1 MITSLIAYALS
12 LFILLVLDLF
22 WLLGP
27 GRPLYI
33 SEIGGLL
40 RSQPQLGASVA
51 FYLLY
56 AAGLTY
62 FGVMPGL
69 KASSSAVLAMGQ
81 GALFG
86 LMAYATYDL
95 TNLAVLNGFTLR
107 IALIDMAWG
116 TVLSGV
122 TAWIASSLLLK
133 FVSI

>member
-1 MITSLIAYALS
+1 MITSLIAYTLS
-12 LFILLVLDLF
+12 LFVLLVLDLF

-40 RSQPQLGASVA
+40 RSQPQLGASAA

-69 KASSSAVLAMGQ
+69 KSSSAVLALGQ

-107 IALIDMAWG
+107 IALIDLAWG

-122 TAWIASSLLLK
+122 TAWIASSLLMK

>member
-1 MITSLIAYALS
+1 MITSLIAYTLS
-12 LFILLVLDLF
+12 LFVLLVLDLF

-40 RSQPQLGASVA
+40 RNQPQLGASLA

-69 KASSSAVLAMGQ
+69 KASSAVLALGQ

-107 IALIDMAWG
+107 IALIDLAWG

-122 TAWIASSLLLK
+122 TAWIASSLLMK

>member
-12 LFILLVLDLF
+12 LFVLVVLDLF

-27 GRPLYI
+27 GRPLYV

-40 RSQPQLGASVA
+40 RSQPQLGVSLA

-62 FGVMPGL
+62 FGVMPSL
-69 KASSSAVLAMGQ
+69 KASSAVLALGQ

-122 TAWIASSLLLK
+122 TAWIVTNLLMK
-133 FVSI
+133 FISV

>member
-1 MITSLIAYALS
+1 MITSLIAYVLS
-12 LFILLVLDLF
+12 IFVLLVLDLF

-40 RSQPQLGASVA
+40 RSQPQLGASLA

-62 FGVMPGL
+62 FGVVPGL
-69 KASSSAVLAMGQ
+69 KASSAVLALGQ

-122 TAWIASSLLLK
+122 TAWIVTNLLMK
-133 FVSI
+133 FISV

>member
-40 RSQPQLGASVA
+40 RSQPQLGASLA

-62 FGVMPGL
+62 FGVTPGL
-69 KASSSAVLAMGQ
+69 KGSSAVLALGQ

-122 TAWIASSLLLK
+122 TAWIVTNLLMK
-133 FVSI
+133 FISV

>member
-1 MITSLIAYALS
+1 MIISLVAYALS
-12 LFILLVLDLF
+12 LVILLVIDLF
-22 WLLGP
+22 WLMGP
-27 GRPLYI
+27 GRSFYV

-40 RSQPQLGASVA
+40 RGQPQLGASIA

-62 FGVMPGL
+62 FGVMPSL
-69 KASSSAVLAMGQ
+69 KASSALLALGQ

-116 TVLSGV
+116 IVLSGV
-122 TAWIASSLLLK
+122 TACAASSLLMK
-133 FVSI
+133 FIPA

>member
-12 LFILLVLDLF
+12 LFVLLVLDLF

-40 RSQPQLGASVA
+40 RNQPQLGASLA

-69 KASSSAVLAMGQ
+69 KASSAVLALGQ

-122 TAWIASSLLLK
+122 TAWIVTNLLMK
-133 FVSI
+133 FISI

>member
-12 LFILLVLDLF
+12 LFVLLVLDLF

-40 RSQPQLGASVA
+40 RSQPQLGASIA

-62 FGVMPGL
+62 FGVVPGV
-69 KASSSAVLAMGQ
+69 KASSAVLALGQ

-95 TNLAVLNGFTLR
+95 TNLAVLNGFTFR
-107 IALIDMAWG
+107 IALIDLAWG

-122 TAWIASSLLLK
+122 TAWIASNLLLK
-133 FVSI
+133 FVSV

>member
-12 LFILLVLDLF
+12 LFVLVVLDLF
-22 WLLGP
+22 WLIGP
-27 GRPLYI
+27 GRPFYV

-40 RSQPQLGASVA
+40 RSQPQLGASLA

-62 FGVMPGL
+62 FGVMPSL
-69 KASSSAVLAMGQ
+69 KASSAVLALGQ

-122 TAWIASSLLLK
+122 SAWVASSFLLK
-133 FVSI
+133 FVSV

>member
-1 MITSLIAYALS
+1 MIISLIAYALS
-12 LFILLVLDLF
+12 LVVLLAIDLF

-27 GRPLYI
+27 GRPFYVA
-33 SEIGGLL
+33 EIGGLL
-40 RSQPQLGASVA
+40 RSQPQLGASIA

-56 AAGLTY
+56 AAGMTY
-62 FGVMPGL
+62 FGVMPSL
-69 KASSSAVLAMGQ
+69 KTSSAILAMGQ

-122 TAWIASSLLLK
+122 TAWIVTNLLMK
-133 FVSI
+133 FISV

>member
-12 LFILLVLDLF
+12 LVILLVIDLF

-27 GRPLYI
+27 GRSFYV

-40 RSQPQLGASVA
+40 RSQPQLGASIA

-62 FGVMPGL
+62 FGVMPSL
-69 KASSSAVLAMGQ
+69 KGSSAVLALGQ

-86 LMAYATYDL
+86 LMAYSTYDL

-133 FVSI
+133 FVSV

>member
-12 LFILLVLDLF
+12 LFVLLVLDLF

-40 RSQPQLGASVA
+40 RNQPQLGASLA

-69 KASSSAVLAMGQ
+69 KASSAVLALGQ

-116 TVLSGV
+116 TILSGV

-133 FVSI
+133 FISI

>member
-1 MITSLIAYALS
+1 MITSLIAYTLS
-12 LFILLVLDLF
+12 LFVLLVLDLF

-40 RSQPQLGASVA
+40 RSQPQLGASLA

-69 KASSSAVLAMGQ
+69 KASSAVLALGQ

-107 IALIDMAWG
+107 IALIDLAWG

-122 TAWIASSLLLK
+122 TAWIASSLLMK

>member
-1 MITSLIAYALS
+1 MITSLIAYASS
-12 LFILLVLDLF
+12 LFVLLVLDLF

-33 SEIGGLL
+33 SELGGLL
-40 RSQPQLGASVA
+40 RSQPQLGASLA

-69 KASSSAVLAMGQ
+69 KASSAVLALGQ

-107 IALIDMAWG
+107 IAMIDLAWG

>member
-1 MITSLIAYALS
+1 MLIPLIAYALS
-12 LFILLVLDLF
+12 LVVLLVLDLF

-27 GRPLYI
+27 GRPFYVA
-33 SEIGGLL
+33 EIGGLL
-40 RSQPQLGASVA
+40 RSQPQLGASIA

-62 FGVMPGL
+62 FGVMPSL
-69 KASSSAVLAMGQ
+69 KTSSAGLAMGQ

-116 TVLSGV
+116 SVLSGV
-122 TAWIASSLLLK
+122 TAWIVTKLLMK
-133 FVSI
+133 FISV

>member
-12 LFILLVLDLF
+12 LFLLLVLDLF

-40 RSQPQLGASVA
+40 RNQPQLGASLA

-69 KASSSAVLAMGQ
+69 KASSAVLALGQ

-107 IALIDMAWG
+107 IAMIDLAWG
-116 TVLSGV
+116 TILSGV

-133 FVSI
+133 FISI

>member
-1 MITSLIAYALS
+1 MMTSFVAYALS
-12 LFILLVLDLF
+12 LVILLVIDLF

-27 GRPLYI
+27 GRSFYV

-40 RSQPQLGASVA
+40 RSQPQLGASLA

-62 FGVMPGL
+62 FGVMPSF
-69 KASSSAVLAMGQ
+69 KASSAALALGQ

-122 TAWIASSLLLK
+122 TAWITTSILMK
-133 FVSI
+133 FVLV

>member
-12 LFILLVLDLF
+12 LVVLLAIDLF

-27 GRPLYI
+27 GRPFYV

-40 RSQPQLGASVA
+40 RSQPQLGASIA

-62 FGVMPGL
+62 FGVIPSL
-69 KASSSAVLAMGQ
+69 KTSSAVLAMGQ

-107 IALIDMAWG
+107 IAVIDMVWG

-122 TAWIASSLLLK
+122 TAWIVSSLLLK

>member
-12 LFILLVLDLF
+12 LFVLLVLDLF

-27 GRPLYI
+27 GRPIYI

-40 RSQPQLGASVA
+40 RSQPQLGASLA

-62 FGVMPGL
+62 FGVTPGL
-69 KASSSAVLAMGQ
+69 KASSAVLALGQ

-107 IALIDMAWG
+107 IAMIDLAWG

>member
-12 LFILLVLDLF
+12 LFVLLVLDLF

-40 RSQPQLGASVA
+40 RNQPQLGASLA

-69 KASSSAVLAMGQ
+69 KASSAVLALGQ

-107 IALIDMAWG
+107 IALIDLAWG

-122 TAWIASSLLLK
+122 TAWIASSLLMK

>member
-12 LFILLVLDLF
+12 LFVLLVLDLF

-40 RSQPQLGASVA
+40 RSQPQLGASIA

-69 KASSSAVLAMGQ
+69 KSSSAVLALGQ

-107 IALIDMAWG
+107 IALIDLAWG

-122 TAWIASSLLLK
+122 TAWIVSSLLLK

>member
-12 LFILLVLDLF
+12 LFVLLVLDLF

-40 RSQPQLGASVA
+40 RSQPQLGASAA

-56 AAGLTY
+56 TAGLTY

-69 KASSSAVLAMGQ
+69 KASSAVLALGQ

-122 TAWIASSLLLK
+122 TAWIVTNLLMK
-133 FVSI
+133 FISV

>member
-12 LFILLVLDLF
+12 LFVLLVLDLF

-40 RSQPQLGASVA
+40 RSQPQLGASLA

-69 KASSSAVLAMGQ
+69 KASSAVLALGQ

-107 IALIDMAWG
+107 IALIDLAWG

-122 TAWIASSLLLK
+122 TAWIASSLLMK

>member
-12 LFILLVLDLF
+12 LFVLLVLDLF

-40 RSQPQLGASVA
+40 RNQPQLGASLA

-69 KASSSAVLAMGQ
+69 KASSAVLALGQ

-107 IALIDMAWG
+107 IAMIDLAWG
-116 TVLSGV
+116 TILSGV
-122 TAWIASSLLLK
+122 TAWIAGSLLMK

>member
-12 LFILLVLDLF
+12 LFVLLVLDLF

-33 SEIGGLL
+33 SELGGLL
-40 RSQPQLGASVA
+40 RSQPQLGASLA

-69 KASSSAVLAMGQ
+69 KASSAVLALGQ

-107 IALIDMAWG
+107 IAMIDLAWG

>member
-1 MITSLIAYALS
+1 MITSFVAYALS
-12 LFILLVLDLF
+12 LVILLVIDLF

-27 GRPLYI
+27 GRPFYV

-40 RSQPQLGASVA
+40 RSQPQLGASIA

-62 FGVMPGL
+62 FGVMPSL
-69 KASSSAVLAMGQ
+69 KASSAVLALGQ

-122 TAWIASSLLLK
+122 TAWIVASILMK
-133 FVSI
+133 FVLV